1 MKEELK
7 KKIEDFLND
16 YSKME
21 ELDCDDTINYLQD
34 AVGLLQDVLN
44 ENNNKQ

>member
-7 KKIEDFLND
+7 KKIEEFLND
-16 YSKME
+16 YDEME

-34 AVGLLQDVLN
+34 AVFLLQDVLK
-44 ENNNKQ
+44 ENRNK

>member
-34 AVGLLQDVLN
+34 AVFLLEEVLK
-44 ENNNKQ
+44 EKYNNQ